1 MLPLT
6 DDNGNEV
13 SDDDFPVNVLLRA
26 CCNQEVR
33 LGNPRFSVC
42 LDEVAKTTIILITI
56 VLKCKA
62 KGGRSCKSVTKPA
75 ASPKVI
81 SDNVP
86 SQVCHA
92 ESSMRD
98 PEIIE
103 AELMEISAIA

>member
-1 MLPLT
+1 MVVSLTTVVRLSFQTIYHCFGMAWPNLLSMLPLT

-33 LGNPRFSVC
+33 LGNRFSVC

-62 KGGRSCKSVTKPA
+62 KGGRSCKSVKKPA
-75 ASPKVI
+75 AKP
-81 SDNVP
+81 
-86 SQVCHA
+86 
-92 ESSMRD
+92 ESYFR
-98 PEIIE
+98 
-103 AELMEISAIA
+103 